1 MISNVSNSTPST
13 GDTTTSSSS
22 SGSNISEVNGIFGLM
37 FIQNLGGADPT
48 LVGWDYGPNNIQL
61 PPGMTMD
68 DLNALTSSSA
78 SSTPASS
85 TTSTD
90 SPTSAASS
98 APAAESAAATNTV
111 LSSNDIIPG
120 VPGTDPNAVMT
131 AQQVFGS
138 SPWASNPTVTGP
150 AGTYGLNPQ
159 YFATQQTAQLVAE
172 MTGGSVVPVN
182 NMANTPGNVN
192 SQNMPNEMIK
202 LSDGGMIN
210 AGLVAGFFTHGYS
223 LSMVE
228 TMVQNEVKNVEAATE
243 ATQNQGVTQ
252 A

>member
-1 MISNVSNSTPST
+1 MINNVSNSTPST
-13 GDTTTSSSS
+13 SDTTPSSS
-22 SGSNISEVNGIFGLM
+22 SGSNITEVNGIFGLM

-78 SSTPASS
+78 SSTPAPSS
-85 TTSTD
+85 SSTD
-90 SPTSAASS
+90 SSTSAAST
-98 APAAESAAATNTV
+98 PVTAESAAASNTV
-111 LSSNDIIPG
+111 FSSNDIIPG
-120 VPGTDPNAVMT
+120 VPSTDPNAVMS

-159 YFATQQTAQLVAE
+159 YFATQQTAEMVSE
-172 MTGGSVVPVN
+172 MTGGAVVAVN

-192 SQNMPNEMIK
+192 SQNISNEMIK

-228 TMVQNEVKNVEAATE
+228 SMIQNEVKNVEAATE
-243 ATQNQGVTQ
+243 AAGNQGVTK